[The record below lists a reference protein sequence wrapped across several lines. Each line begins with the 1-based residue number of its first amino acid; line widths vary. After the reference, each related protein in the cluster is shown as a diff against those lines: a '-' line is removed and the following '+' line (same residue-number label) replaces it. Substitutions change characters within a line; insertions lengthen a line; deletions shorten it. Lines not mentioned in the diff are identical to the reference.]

1 MSTKT
6 HSRRTMLQ
14 VLGAAGG
21 ALVVL
26 PAVACSGG
34 GSEAPNCNDTTG
46 VDVATRNALH
56 YTPTAADAAR
66 RCSGCTLYVGGQGA
80 CGTCQAFPGPVDPN
94 GSCDSFVART

>member
-1 MSTKT
+1 MSNRT
-6 HSRRTMLQ
+6 HSRRLMLQ

-34 GSEAPNCNDTTG
+34 GGADCNDMTG

-56 YTPTAADAAR
+56 YVPSGPDAAR
-66 RCSGCTLYVGGQGA
+66 RCSGCTLYVGGQNG

-94 GSCDSFVART
+94 GTCDSFVART